1 MEFDHYDYKVRGS
14 ISAKDFALSMVA
26 SADMSHLDRL
36 LERVDE
42 LNNEPHLR
50 EIRINLD
57 EFNHFAELRRKLQ
70 PFSLALFSY
79 GKINGLLTKDNFKR
93 AAYHVSLVSFMIHV
107 FFCNQYNLQKLI
119 KFSKGA

>member
-1 MEFDHYDYKVRGS
+1 MLRLEFDHYDYKSRGT

-26 SADMSHLDRL
+26 SADMSHLGWL

-42 LNNEPHLR
+42 LNEKPHLR

-57 EFNHFAELRRKLQ
+57 EFKHFAEIRRKLQ

-79 GKINGLLTKDNFKR
+79 GKINGLLTKDDFKR
-93 AAYHVSLVSFMIHV
+93 AASHVSLVLFMICV
-107 FFCNQYNLQKLI
+107 FFSDHL
-119 KFSKGA
+119 